1 MPVDSLYGKFLY
13 HLEEMYYIENQLL
26 DVLDTMMTDVTND
39 ELREGLREHREETK
53 SHVTRLEEVFE
64 TLEEQPE
71 ERECPSFDAL
81 IEERNRFL
89 EQATGG
95 EDLRDV
101 TNLGAAAK
109 NEHLEIAGYEN
120 LLMLARKL
128 DLSRDVRDLLEDN
141 LDEEQQTKKQLK
153 AMADDSAVRSVF
165 ARLVG

>member
-39 ELREGLREHREETK
+39 ELHEGLRKHREETK

-101 TNLGAAAK
+101 TNLDAAAK